1 MATLTTM
8 VSCKPPNRTKTPLPP
23 IAFSSI
29 SFPLSISFSLRQN
42 IKQLVCNDVA
52 RCSLDNPDSNEQMG
66 TYPRPSEIPW
76 KKELCNSV
84 QLIGIVGVPVQLT
97 HLSSGKVVASTRIA
111 VRKSATDTSWINLTF
126 WDELAHV
133 ANQHLQKGQQIY
145 VSGRLLSDTVETEDG
160 KQQTY
165 YKVTVQ
171 RLNFV
176 ERNSSS
182 PVALYDGSSDLMA
195 TFGKSENTAATSKL
209 STLELWQAFFANPTE
224 WWDNRKNKK
233 NLKYPDFKHK
243 DTGEALWVESRYNPP
258 WVKSQLEKL
267 DPKMQSF
274 QVQEKRSFSSY
285 FDGNY

>member
-111 VRKSATDTSWINLTF
+111 VRKSATDTSWYFT
-126 WDELAHV
+126 
-133 ANQHLQKGQQIY
+133 
-145 VSGRLLSDTVETEDG
+145 
-160 KQQTY
+160 
-165 YKVTVQ
+165 
-171 RLNFV
+171 
-176 ERNSSS
+176 
-182 PVALYDGSSDLMA
+182 AL
-195 TFGKSENTAATSKL
+195 F
-209 STLELWQAFFANPTE
+209 
-224 WWDNRKNKK
+224 
-233 NLKYPDFKHK
+233 
-243 DTGEALWVESRYNPP
+243 
-258 WVKSQLEKL
+258 
-267 DPKMQSF
+267 
-274 QVQEKRSFSSY
+274 
-285 FDGNY
+285 